1 VETAAQLFAV
11 AIGGGLFTVLY
22 QLYKDRRAE
31 RAAAAHE
38 TDEETA
44 FRHQHGGTVASS
56 DAATVFAEMGQLLER
71 YKAWLDE
78 AEGRA
83 RSAEAKVRHL
93 EEGQEELR
101 QHARDQDEI
110 IRKLQIHCEECERRA
125 LRLFESLRE
134 QGIDP
139 T

>member
-1 VETAAQLFAV
+1 MLAV
-11 AIGGGLFTVLY
+11 AVGGGLLTVLY
-22 QLYKDRRAE
+22 QWYRDRRAE
-31 RAAAAHE
+31 RATTDQE
-38 TDEETA
+38 TDQQTA

-78 AEGRA
+78 AERRA
-83 RSAEAKVRHL
+83 REAESKVHHL
-93 EEGQEELR
+93 QQEVDEVR
-101 QHARDQDEI
+101 QHVRDQDEI
-110 IRKLQIHCEECERRA
+110 IRKLQIHCEECEARA
-125 LRLFESLRE
+125 TRLFQSLRE